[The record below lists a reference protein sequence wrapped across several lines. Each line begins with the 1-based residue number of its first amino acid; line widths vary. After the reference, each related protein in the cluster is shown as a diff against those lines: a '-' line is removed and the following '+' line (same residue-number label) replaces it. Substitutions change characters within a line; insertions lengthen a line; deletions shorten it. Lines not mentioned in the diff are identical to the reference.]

1 MPTLFVARM
10 PWTLGLVAACCAFFA
25 VAPVEAKKGGATRKP
40 AAAPAPAGSSVFR
53 VQVDKSHALDEHFM
67 EIRMSRAPGKV
78 QLTVKTEE
86 GAIIADVQEDFTG
99 KPANAPLVVRWDQ
112 AKDQPTGSI
121 QLRMYDRE
129 EHYIDQ
135 EYSAWYVPI
144 PHEEVN
150 FRTDS
155 ADIDPPEVP
164 KLDAAFG
171 KIVEVLSKD
180 KAREHKNLTL
190 YIAGH
195 TDTVGNNAYNLKL
208 SQARAQ
214 SLARWFRQKGVRI
227 PIAYEGFGET
237 ALRVQTP
244 DQTDEPRN
252 RRADYII
259 ADDAPPMT
267 GGTTFKPSWKRIN

>member
-1 MPTLFVARM
+1 MSLLAVSRQRSM
-10 PWTLGLVAACCAFFA
+10 VVGAALCALLLA
-25 VAPVEAKKGGATRKP
+25 SPALAKKGRGRP
-40 AAAPAPAGSSVFR
+40 AVRAPTLR
-53 VQVDKSHALDEHFM
+53 VQVDKSRALTEHWIG
-67 EIRMSRAPGKV
+67 IRMSRPAGLV

-112 AKDQPTGSI
+112 SPDQPIGSI
-121 QLRMYDRE
+121 SLRMHDRD

-155 ADIDPPEVP
+155 SEIDASEVP
-164 KLDAAFG
+164 KLDAAFAR
-171 KIVEVLSKD
+171 VQEVLAKD
-180 KAREHKNLTL
+180 TAREHPNLTL

-195 TDTVGNNAYNLKL
+195 TDTVGNNAYNLRL

-214 SLARWFRQKGVRI
+214 SLARWFRVKGVRI

-237 ALRVQTP
+237 ALKVATP

-259 ADDAPPMT
+259 ADDAPPMM
-267 GGTTFKPSWKRIN
+267 GTAFKPSWRRVN

>member
-1 MPTLFVARM
+1 MPFKISLPSFHRQWVTVVVL
-10 PWTLGLVAACCAFFA
+10 LCAAA
-25 VAPVEAKKGGATRKP
+25 VASPTFAKKRSRQRTPRTATL
-40 AAAPAPAGSSVFR
+40 R
-53 VQVDKSHALDEHFM
+53 VEVDKSHALDEHRLV
-67 EIRMSRAPGKV
+67 IRLSRPPGKV

-86 GAIIADVQEDFTG
+86 GAIIADLVEDFTG
-99 KPANAPLVVRWDQ
+99 RPANAPLAVKWEQ
-112 AKDQPTGSI
+112 SPEQPIGSI
-121 QLRMYDRE
+121 SLRVHDSE
-129 EHYIDQ
+129 DHYIDQ

-144 PHEEVN
+144 PHEDVN

-155 ADIDPPEVP
+155 SEIDDSEVP
-164 KLDAAFG
+164 KLEAALA
-171 KIVEVLSKD
+171 KVQEVLDKD
-180 KAREHKNLTL
+180 KAREHKNLAM

-195 TDTVGNNAYNLKL
+195 TDTVGNNAHNLKL

-214 SLARWFRQKGVRI
+214 SLARWFRSKGVRI

-237 ALRVQTP
+237 ALKVATP

-267 GGTTFKPSWKRIN
+267 GIGFKPTWRRIK